1 MPKNDGGPAIEIRF
15 GGLAPKLHEQAQVPA
30 EVLEWEQKMADGIL
44 LCKVHG
50 IVTEGR
56 VEESVPEARQSHRQD
71 SRDVPSRGGRQV
83 SGFQVEST
91 RRVRRVLRGM
101 MALEDFQFFANLA
114 LHMPIQEDRTRATI
128 GADGRN
134 IYYNPTG

>member
-1 MPKNDGGPAIEIRF
+1 M
-15 GGLAPKLHEQAQVPA
+15 
-30 EVLEWEQKMADGIL
+30 
-44 LCKVHG
+44 
-50 IVTEGR
+50 
-56 VEESVPEARQSHRQD
+56 
-71 SRDVPSRGGRQV
+71 

-91 RRVRRVLRGM
+91 RRVRRVLRAM

-134 IYYNPTG
+134 IYYNPDWVAKASVTTRYVSGYAAAC